1 MHPPEDIASV
11 RTNPPLPAGMHPQS
25 RPEPKAATYAGDRGT
40 SQSLGGLRFPRA
52 VILVGCF
59 ALLFI
64 LGWVDYMT
72 GYELGFFVFYSLPV
86 GLAAWYAGRW
96 PAVVVAFAA
105 SMTWWLADLYDGV
118 NYSTRFYFSWN
129 LMIHFLAFV
138 INAVTIS
145 KIKRDVDERG
155 QLMEELVE
163 ARALQRRTAEAP
175 CPSCGRRLS
184 DERSLSR

>member
-1 MHPPEDIASV
+1 MA
-11 RTNPPLPAGMHPQS
+11 
-25 RPEPKAATYAGDRGT
+25 
-40 SQSLGGLRFPRA
+40 
-52 VILVGCF
+52 GCF
-59 ALLFI
+59 ALLFV

-129 LMIHFLAFV
+129 LTIHFLAFV

-145 KIKRDVDERG
+145 KIKRDVDERE
-155 QLMEELVE
+155 QLMKELAE
-163 ARALQRRTAEAP
+163 ARALLRSTAAAP
-175 CPSCGRRLS
+175 CPACGHRQAG
-184 DERSLSR
+184 EQAPSR